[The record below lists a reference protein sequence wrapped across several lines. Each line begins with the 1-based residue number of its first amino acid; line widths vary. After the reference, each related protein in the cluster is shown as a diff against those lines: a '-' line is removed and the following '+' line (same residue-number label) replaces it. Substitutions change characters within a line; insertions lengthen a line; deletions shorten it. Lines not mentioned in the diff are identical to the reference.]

1 MQGRYWI
8 GACLMAC
15 AFSTLAGGGVAA
27 IRKQVEASMLLTGTI
42 EIAADGSVSG
52 HVLDHPDKLEAGVI
66 GLVDRTLPTWRFE
79 PVVEDGKA
87 HRATAKMSLL
97 LVANRLDADR
107 FTMRIRS
114 ANFVDTNE
122 APESKLSSKRLEPPR
137 YPVDAFRDGVSGT
150 TYAIVRVD
158 RSGKVADVAVEQVNL
173 RVTGSQTQMA
183 IWRDAFAKATRMAA
197 RKWQFTPPATGK
209 HVDDEFWSARVPVEY
224 CVVEVG
230 VPQYGKW
237 QPYVPGPKQVVPWL
251 NSAGA
256 DVASSPE
263 ALAAGGVYQLGA
275 GPHLL
280 TPLGEG

>member
-1 MQGRYWI
+1 
-8 GACLMAC
+8 MAC

-52 HVLDHPDKLEAGVI
+52 HALDHPDKLEAGVI

-114 ANFVDTNE
+114 ASFVDTNE
-122 APESKLSSKRLEPPR
+122 APGGKLSSKRLEPPR

-173 RVTGSQTQMA
+173 RVTGSQTQMTV
-183 IWRDAFAKATRMAA
+183 WRDAFAKATRLAA

-209 HVDDEFWSARVPVEY
+209 YVDAQFWSARVPVEY
-224 CVVEVG
+224 YVAVG
-230 VPQYGKW
+230 AERRYGKW

-251 NSAGA
+251 DSAGA